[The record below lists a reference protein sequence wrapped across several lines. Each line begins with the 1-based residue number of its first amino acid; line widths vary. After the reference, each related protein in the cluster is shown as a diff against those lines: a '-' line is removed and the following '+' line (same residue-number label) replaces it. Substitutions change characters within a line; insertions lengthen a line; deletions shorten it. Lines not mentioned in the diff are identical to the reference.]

1 MLDIAYILHKRWRVY
16 FEKILGILFS
26 LVLMLGFSLPSYA
39 SASMLNIE
47 DCQQCNKEP
56 LSKEDI
62 RKDGGIVKDVK
73 INDEN
78 YQLGIEIAQSNL
90 EETTIIDEKGFVK
103 SAYINAEQA
112 GVSEKKAYQAY
123 LQTLDFFM
131 LKLKKKGTIK
141 MDKGL
146 TIVSYEPAKME
157 FEKNVNRV
165 KVFGTTHFY
174 LSNSDLSKVIK
185 VIAFGGSASALAAA
199 LGVAVGVAAPI
210 LAGAAF
216 LGAGLNLCNWNDK
229 GIILAHINNM
239 WSCTPA
245 K

>member
-1 MLDIAYILHKRWRVY
+1 MLDIAYILHKGGGFILKKV
-16 FEKILGILFS
+16 LGILFS

-39 SASMLNIE
+39 SASMLNKE

-112 GVSEKKAYQAY
+112 GVSEKAYQAY
-123 LQTLDFFM
+123 LQTLNFFNVEI
-131 LKLKKKGTIK
+131 KKGTIK

-174 LSNSDLSKVIK
+174 LSNSDLSKVNK

-210 LAGAAF
+210 LAAAAF

>member
-1 MLDIAYILHKRWRVY
+1 MKKV
-16 FEKILGILFS
+16 LGILFS

-39 SASMLNIE
+39 SASMLNKE

-112 GVSEKKAYQAY
+112 GVSEKAYQAY
-123 LQTLDFFM
+123 LQTLDFFNVEI
-131 LKLKKKGTIK
+131 KKR
-141 MDKGL
+141 
-146 TIVSYEPAKME
+146 YY
-157 FEKNVNRV
+157 KN
-165 KVFGTTHFY
+165 G
-174 LSNSDLSKVIK
+174 
-185 VIAFGGSASALAAA
+185 
-199 LGVAVGVAAPI
+199 
-210 LAGAAF
+210 
-216 LGAGLNLCNWNDK
+216 
-229 GIILAHINNM
+229 
-239 WSCTPA
+239 
-245 K
+245 